1 MGLTMDS
8 MMPIKNQ
15 RSCLRTNPDLNK
27 DSQQMQMDLEC
38 LLKLYIRLGI
48 LHPGLFRLLIY
59 HPYLLGGRHVMN
71 TDETDEWLY
80 LIIEYTPG

>member
-1 MGLTMDS
+1 MYLGY
-8 MMPIKNQ
+8 
-15 RSCLRTNPDLNK
+15 
-27 DSQQMQMDLEC
+27 

-48 LHPGLFRLLIY
+48 LHPGLLHLPIY

-80 LIIEYTPG
+80 LIIAYTPG